1 MLKLKIAYNSNYA
14 QKFKVIVLL
23 WNIKK
28 IRENVQKFCILWK
41 YENPMPKFYKQESVE
56 NP

>member
-14 QKFKVIVLL
+14 QKFKVIVVMEH
-23 WNIKK
+23 KE